1 MSWFFL
7 FLAVLLE
14 VAGTLSMK
22 ISQGFTKLTPSLFIF
37 IFYGLSFGSLTLA
50 LKTIN
55 LSVAY
60 ALWAGI
66 GTTLIA
72 VAGIFW
78 FKEPATSLKL
88 LSLVLII
95 LGVIGLNLSEATQ
108 TLR

>member
-14 VAGTLSMK
+14 VAGTISMK

-37 IFYGLSFGSLTLA
+37 IFYGLSFGSLTVA

-55 LSVAY
+55 LSIAY

-72 VAGIFW
+72 GVGILW
-78 FKEPATSLKL
+78 FKEPVTSLKL
-88 LSLVLII
+88 LSLGLII
-95 LGVIGLNLSEATQ
+95 LGVIGLNLSGATQ
-108 TLR
+108 TMR

>member
-14 VAGTLSMK
+14 VAGTISMK

-37 IFYGLSFGSLTLA
+37 IFYGLSFGALTVA

-72 VAGIFW
+72 GVGILW

-88 LSLVLII
+88 ISLGLII
-95 LGVIGLNLSEATQ
+95 LGVIG
-108 TLR
+108 